1 MTYGRKRYGNNNYYK
16 EPEIVEIPLPVMP
29 EFIHNVHKSKENKG
43 GIFGKIG
50 SLIGLDTNK
59 ENKGGLL
66 GKISSIIGFDIKAE
80 DLIIIG
86 LILLFLFNKD
96 ECDDDETDFMIPI
109 LLYLLF

>member
-1 MTYGRKRYGNNNYYK
+1 MTYGHKRYGNSSYHK
-16 EPEIVEIPLPVMP
+16 EPEIVEIPLPVIP
-29 EFIHNVHKSKENKG
+29 DVIHSGNKFKENKG
-43 GIFGKIG
+43 GLFGKIS

-66 GKISSIIGFDIKAE
+66 GKISSLIGFEIKAE

-86 LILLFLFNKD
+86 LILLFIFNKD
-96 ECDDDETDFMIPI
+96 ESQDDETDFMIPI